1 MIKIVTAESL
11 AEEKVANGLTRES
24 QIILGN
30 GADNA
35 KSGPFR
41 THKIAYVSNGQPVEV
56 DSLPF
61 KVTSKK
67 WKNSEGQFNLY
78 REMRAARDTIQNSAL
93 APSATALAAYYA
105 MLFIDVQRQADE
117 LADYSG
123 SIFNVLSRPDAQE
136 VTYLRD
142 LIPYTGKEKVITG
155 AGDTV
160 PLLEENQAQTASITL
175 QFKAFGRKDSIRNLV
190 FNPFD
195 QVQRVTE
202 AAAKINVDSRNNDVI
217 GPIVAA
223 TYGALHAQAA
233 DATSGAT
240 FDVLMYNTLRKGL
253 KTLSKLKHPLTGQT
267 LSTLGA
273 FSNRVKI
280 LCHPGDAWAI
290 QRIASGQLAQAG
302 GILQVASALP
312 FAEIIP
318 YGGGIMDGLTWGKET
333 LSLPGVTQ
341 GTCYMFLPNDLG
353 GFVLDKITQT
363 MEMGSG
369 SVLELSKE
377 ERAWYRVNGLYSTWF
392 QGGSAT
398 NTGLGC
404 VIKVTLPAE
413 S

>member
-1 MIKIVTAESL
+1 MIKIATADSY
-11 AEEKVANGLTRES
+11 AEEKVVNGLTREARV
-24 QIILGN
+24 IMGN

-35 KSGPFR
+35 KSGAPR
-41 THKIAYVSNGQPVEV
+41 THKIGYVANGQVVEV
-56 DSLPF
+56 DAIPF
-61 KVTSKK
+61 KVTSRK

-78 REMRAARDTIQNSAL
+78 REMNAARERIQNGAL
-93 APSATALAAYYA
+93 APSATDLAAYYA

-117 LADYSG
+117 LADHSAA
-123 SIFNVLSRPDAQE
+123 IFNVVSRPDAQE

-142 LIPYTGKEKVITG
+142 LIPYTGKEKIITG
-155 AGDTV
+155 AGDSV
-160 PLLEENQAQTASITL
+160 PLLEENQAQSAAVTL
-175 QFKAFGRKDSIRNLV
+175 YFKAFGRKDSIRNLV

-240 FDVLMYNTLRKGL
+240 YDVLMYNTLRKGL
-253 KTLSKLKHPLTGQT
+253 KTLSKLTHPLTNQT
-267 LSTLGA
+267 MAALGG
-273 FSNRVKI
+273 FSSKVKI
-280 LCHPGDAWAI
+280 LCHPGDTWSI
-290 QRIASGQLAQAG
+290 QRIASGQLAGAG
-302 GILQVASALP
+302 GLLQVATALP

-318 YGGGIMDGLTWGKET
+318 YGGGIMNGLTWGKET

-341 GTCYMFLPNDLG
+341 GTCFMFLPNDLG
-353 GFVLDKITQT
+353 GFVLDKIGQT

-377 ERAWYRVNGLYSTWF
+377 ERAWYRVNGLFPTWF

-398 NTGLGC
+398 NTGKGC

-413 S
+413 T